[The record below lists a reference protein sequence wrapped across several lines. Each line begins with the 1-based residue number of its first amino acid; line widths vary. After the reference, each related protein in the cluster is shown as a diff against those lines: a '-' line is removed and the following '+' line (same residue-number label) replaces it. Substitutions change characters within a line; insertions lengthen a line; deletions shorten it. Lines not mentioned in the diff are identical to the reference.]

1 MTSMSAPAKPTDS
14 MLRLEPPAG
23 NDLRVVPLGGLGEI
37 GMNCLALE
45 QADGI
50 LVVDCGITFPNEDL
64 GIDTYH
70 PDLSYLS
77 NRSARI
83 SGIFLT
89 HGHEDHVGALPYL
102 LARVRVPVWG
112 PPHALAVAKH
122 RLAEAGLDAERFDLI
137 TVAPRFRYGVGPF
150 EVEPIRVT
158 HSITDATA
166 LAIRTRAG
174 TVVHTGDFRFD
185 PAPADGELTD
195 EARLAELGD
204 AGVNLLLSDSTNI
217 DASSAHKSEREVGE
231 TLETLVR
238 SAKARVVIGMFA
250 SNLQR
255 LRMVGELCARAGR
268 KVALFGRS
276 IELQVE
282 WGHDIGRLSWPS
294 DLLVAK
300 DQAAS
305 VAPGRLVVL
314 AGGTQAEPG
323 SSMTRLAARTHP
335 SLALAP
341 GDTVIFSSR
350 VIPGNDRPVYAMMG
364 DFLRQGVTVKSWITD
379 PSVHTSG
386 HAHRDEQKRMIEL
399 VRPRAFIPVHGTRHH
414 LERHAELARE
424 VGVADVLV
432 LENGDVARLADARID
447 RDGNVPVG
455 RIATWDGEVIGEPAL
470 RDRRLLARGG
480 VLSIALAVDAKGRLV
495 GRPATASRGIGLGD
509 DEASTLRAVALEIA
523 KALENAPSAREDA
536 VIADV
541 ARLAARRAV
550 EVRTGRKPVC
560 MVVVLRVD

>member
-1 MTSMSAPAKPTDS
+1 
-14 MLRLEPPAG
+14 
-23 NDLRVVPLGGLGEI
+23 VPLGGLGEI

-50 LVVDCGITFPNEDL
+50 LVVDCGITFPQEDL

-70 PDLSYLS
+70 PDLSYLFD
-77 NRSARI
+77 RSARV

-102 LARVRVPVWG
+102 LRRLRVPVWG
-112 PPHALAVAKH
+112 PPHALAVARH
-122 RLAEAGLDAERFDLI
+122 RLTEAGLDAERFELI

-150 EVEPIRVT
+150 EVEPVRVT
-158 HSITDATA
+158 HSIADATA
-166 LAIRTRAG
+166 LAISTRAG

-195 EARLAELGD
+195 EARLSELGD

-217 DASSAHKSEREVGE
+217 DASSAHRSESEVGE
-231 TLETLVR
+231 TLDALVR
-238 SAKARVVIGMFA
+238 AATGRVVVGMFA

-255 LRMVGELCARAGR
+255 LRMIGEICARAGR
-268 KVALFGRS
+268 KIALFGRS

-282 WGHDIGRLSWPS
+282 WGHDIGRLAWPS

-305 VAPGRLVVL
+305 FAPERLLVL

-323 SSMTRLAARTHP
+323 SSMVRLATRSHP
-335 SLALAP
+335 ALTLAP

-364 DFLRQGVTVKSWITD
+364 DLLRQGVTVKSWITD

-386 HAHRDEQKRMIEL
+386 HAHRDEQRKMIEL
-399 VRPRAFIPVHGTRHH
+399 IRPRAFIPVHGTRHH
-414 LERHAELARE
+414 LERHAELARQI
-424 VGVADVLV
+424 GVADVLV
-432 LENGDVARLADARID
+432 IENGDVARADSAGLGRAG
-447 RDGNVPVG
+447 RVPVG
-455 RIATWDGEVIGEPAL
+455 RIATWRGEPISESAL
-470 RDRRLLARGG
+470 RDRRLLARAG
-480 VLSIALAVDAKGRLV
+480 VLSVVLGLDAKGRLQ
-495 GRPATASRGIGLGD
+495 GRPSVQGRGVDLGND
-509 DEASTLRAVALEIA
+509 DAGTLRFVALEIA
-523 KALENAPSAREDA
+523 KALENAPSARDDEA
-536 VIADV
+536 ISEV

-560 MVVVLRVD
+560 LVVVVRIDG